1 MLLDEIPRQVLNDGG
16 HVERSTHYQRYTLD
30 FYLLATLTARRAG
43 DDAAAH
49 RFEEAA
55 TRLAE
60 FTRTIADPNGRL
72 PLIGDDDGGQLW
84 PITGRACDDVRDS
97 LAVAATVLSRP
108 ALAAWGIPEEVA
120 WIAGPHAGQF
130 ETSPARAGALLPVAR
145 DRLLRRTRTRTKA
158 TPCSTL
164 VHTAIRTAGTHMPT
178 RCR

>member
-1 MLLDEIPRQVLNDGG
+1 MVTS
-16 HVERSTHYQRYTLD
+16 ERSTHYQRYTLD
-30 FYLLATLTARRAG
+30 FYLLATLTARLAG

-60 FTRTIADPNGRL
+60 FTRTIADTHGRL

-84 PITGRACDDVRDS
+84 PIAGRACDDVRDS
-97 LAVAATVLSRP
+97 LAVAATVLNRPDVGRVGNPGRGRLDRRAARRAIRHVSR
-108 ALAAWGIPEEVA
+108 
-120 WIAGPHAGQF
+120 
-130 ETSPARAGALLPVAR
+130 RAGALLPAAR
-145 DRLLRRTRTRTKA
+145 DRLLRRHEDSTKA

-164 VHTAIRTAGTHMPT
+164 VRTAIATAGTHTPT